1 MYCVACRPVRPFSG
15 ADAATISAWRRGG
28 RSKHASQATASETM
42 VSAASL
48 SKRAQGS
55 VLQNFKERLKEGKE
69 KKKTAEFF
77 YLLLFFFFSNSHHI
91 IIPAIP

>member
-1 MYCVACRPVRPFSG
+1 M
-15 ADAATISAWRRGG
+15 
-28 RSKHASQATASETM
+28 
-42 VSAASL
+42 